1 MRGRGTS
8 GKAVRSPATR
18 VSAGFTLIEMM
29 LALVL
34 IAALAALMVPSFDAM
49 VASVT
54 PREVADLV
62 VASVHEAGVDA
73 ERRGQALRVVARP
86 DAAGTWS
93 VHTQVLPMHEEAEGA
108 AGATPADANETTNEQ
123 SVLEKDRRVAV
134 LPKGYSFAAARA
146 ESDAAEVA
154 ICVLWPNGEAT
165 GEAGVTL
172 VAPDGRVAAVSVRT
186 LTATCVIVAW
196 QSPDLGPQA
205 PAKRAPVVGAP
216 EETPADTAPS
226 GGEP

>member
-8 GKAVRSPATR
+8 GRAVRSPATR
-18 VSAGFTLIEMM
+18 VNAGFTLIEMM

-62 VASVHEAGVDA
+62 VASVHEGGVDA
-73 ERRGQALRVVARP
+73 ERRGEALRVVARP

-93 VHTQVLPMHEEAEGA
+93 VYTQVLPLHEAAEGA
-108 AGATPADANETTNEQ
+108 AAAQSADANGATTDPNLTRKE
-123 SVLEKDRRVAV
+123 RRVAV
-134 LPKGYSFAAARA
+134 LPKGYSFAAPRA
-146 ESDAAEVA
+146 EADVAEIG

-165 GEAGVTL
+165 GEAGITL

-186 LTATCVIVAW
+186 LTARCVIAAW
-196 QSPDLGPQA
+196 QSPDVGPQA

-216 EETPADTAPS
+216 EEAPAETGSS